1 MTSFHPIRTTT
12 EDLIGTFQY
21 LQLPEK
27 RIMLS
32 LKETD
37 NNSACTYRFFLK
49 ESSDGD
55 FIVGAVDGGDIKWTL
70 KTDFLCFGR

>member
-1 MTSFHPIRTTT
+1 
-12 EDLIGTFQY
+12 
-21 LQLPEK
+21 
-27 RIMLS
+27 MLS